1 MPRPTTKSSSEYLSQ
16 THNDQWE
23 DVDGYFNGE
32 LIEEDSIFDFVM
44 QTAKKRNLPEISV
57 SKAQGK
63 FLKMMVSISGAKNV
77 LEIGTLAGY
86 STLWMAK
93 GLPRGGKII
102 TIEAF
107 SNPMAGARENFKK
120 AGIFAKQIDLRFGYA
135 KDILPEIQEGIK
147 TGSLEKFDMA
157 FIDADKG
164 SYPEYY
170 KMIMKMMN
178 KGGIIIADN
187 VVRRGEVVNSA
198 TEDVNVPAIK
208 EFTQMVGK
216 DPRVQAVTMQTV
228 GEKGYDGFMIIHI
241 R

>member
-1 MPRPTTKSSSEYLSQ
+1 MKPTSKSSSEVLPP
-16 THNDQWE
+16 THSDVWQQVDQ
-23 DVDGYFNGE
+23 YFNSE
-32 LIEEDSIFDFVM
+32 LIDDDPIFDFVM
-44 QTAKKRNLPEISV
+44 ETARKRNLPEISV

-63 FLKMMVSISGAKNV
+63 FLNMLVSISGAKNV

-86 STLWMAK
+86 STIWMAK
-93 GLPRGGKII
+93 ALPRGGKVI

-107 SNPMAGARENFKK
+107 SNPMAGARENFKH
-120 AGIFAKQIDLRFGYA
+120 AGLFENPIDLRFGYA
-135 KDILPEIQEGIK
+135 HDVLPEIHEGIK

-170 KMIMKMMN
+170 QMVIKMMN

-187 VVRRGEVVNSA
+187 VVRRGEVVNET

-208 EFTQMVGK
+208 NFTEMVGK

-228 GEKGYDGFMIIHI
+228 GEKGYDGFMIV
-241 R
+241 RVL